1 MERLT
6 VEKLLPAYEIV
17 MQIFSSVESK
27 IGAIYLIRTIS
38 GCNAEHVRMQSER
51 CNFISI
57 LTKISPMNKSGFED
71 CSKRLLVFK
80 SFS

>member
-27 IGAIYLIRTIS
+27 IGAIYLIRTLRSLFPAATRNTSVCKVNAIIS
-38 GCNAEHVRMQSER
+38 CL
-51 CNFISI
+51 F
-57 LTKISPMNKSGFED
+57 
-71 CSKRLLVFK
+71 
-80 SFS
+80 